1 MNANKPLRT
10 VCMWIAIYCS
20 VCCDASPYA
29 YRLSM
34 AGGMCKN
41 DPLHIDQQAFFDN
54 RTDPVSSHIPF
65 AEDCKVLA
73 ADEGD

>member
-1 MNANKPLRT
+1 
-10 VCMWIAIYCS
+10 
-20 VCCDASPYA
+20 
-29 YRLSM
+29 M